1 MSAASRPSV
10 LAGLIGYGIGGSRT
24 PAMHEREGD
33 EQGLRYTYKLL
44 DLAKFGAGVELL
56 PQLLQAVKWTGFS
69 GLNITYPCKQA
80 IIPLLDDLSEEAR
93 ALNAVNTVVIRD
105 GRAVGHN
112 TDWYGFAE
120 AFKRGFPDVKRNRV
134 VQFGAGGAGS
144 AVAYALGTLGVQH
157 LTIVD
162 VDPAR
167 AGAVAESFCERFGAG
182 RAEAGTDKAQVVA
195 AADGIVNTTPLGMDK
210 SPGMAL
216 QAELL
221 RPDLWV
227 AEIVYFP
234 IETALLKAARA
245 IGAPTLD
252 GGGMAVFQAVGAFQ
266 LISGVKPDPERM
278 LRHFA
283 EFQNPGGG

>member
-1 MSAASRPSV
+1 MSAAVRPSV
-10 LAGLIGYGIGGSRT
+10 LAGLIGYGIQGSRT

-33 EQGLRYTYKLL
+33 EQGLRYTYKLI
-44 DLAKFGAGVELL
+44 DLAKLGMGVEDLPKLL
-56 PQLLQAVKWTGFS
+56 EAAKICGFS

-80 IIPLLDDLSEEAR
+80 IIPLLDELSEDAR

-105 GRAVGHN
+105 GKTTGHN
-112 TDWYGFAE
+112 TDFFGFAE
-120 AFKRGFPDVKRNRV
+120 AFRRGFADVKRDRV

-144 AVAYALGTLGVQH
+144 AVAYALGTLGVKH

-167 AGAVAESFCERFGAG
+167 AQAVADAYCASFGAG
-182 RAEAGTDKAQVVA
+182 TAEAGTDKAKVVA
-195 AADGIVNTTPLGMDK
+195 EANGIVNTTPLGMDK

-216 QAELL
+216 PAELL

-234 IETALLKAARA
+234 LETELLRSARA
-245 IGAPTLD
+245 IGAPTLS
-252 GGGMAVFQAVGAFQ
+252 GGGMAVFQAVRAFE
-266 LISGVKPDPERM
+266 LISGVKPDAERM
-278 LRHFA
+278 LAHFA
-283 EFQNPGGG
+283 EF